1 MFCLGGE
8 GVPGGG
14 LVDEAGML
22 ALARGV
28 SCPLC
33 G

>member
-1 MFCLGGE
+1 MVGE

-33 G
+33 C